1 MDTKKKKKWLE
12 HTGTVLTYIILGFA
26 MIAALFPLAWV
37 ASTSFKPGNEVFS
50 NPPYWI
56 PKMPTLSNYLLVLTE
71 SSIPRAFLNST
82 IVGGISTVIALLLG
96 GSAGYAFARFKF
108 RGSKGLSLFMLISQ
122 MLPLTVLMIPMYYME
137 NAVGLVDTKLGLAIA
152 HLAISMPLVT
162 WMAKG
167 YFKGIP
173 KEVEEAAVMD
183 GCSTT
188 QMLSK
193 IVIPLLKPALAAT
206 GIYAFI
212 SSWNEFAIANVLT
225 RSESSRTVPLAL
237 SEFASFYRVDWG
249 QTMAAAMLITIPIII
264 VFMLVQKQFVEGL
277 ASGAVKG

>member
-26 MIAALFPLAWV
+26 VIAALFPLAWV

-162 WMAKG
+162 CKR
-167 YFKGIP
+167 I
-173 KEVEEAAVMD
+173 
-183 GCSTT
+183 
-188 QMLSK
+188 L
-193 IVIPLLKPALAAT
+193 
-206 GIYAFI
+206 
-212 SSWNEFAIANVLT
+212 
-225 RSESSRTVPLAL
+225 
-237 SEFASFYRVDWG
+237 
-249 QTMAAAMLITIPIII
+249 
-264 VFMLVQKQFVEGL
+264 
-277 ASGAVKG
+277 

>member
-1 MDTKKKKKWLE
+1 MRCFQI
-12 HTGTVLTYIILGFA
+12 HRIGFRR
-26 MIAALFPLAWV
+26 L
-37 ASTSFKPGNEVFS
+37 
-50 NPPYWI
+50 
-56 PKMPTLSNYLLVLTE
+56 PTLSNYLLVLTE

-108 RGSKGLSLFMLISQ
+108 RGSKRTLSFYADQPDASANS
-122 MLPLTVLMIPMYYME
+122 LMIPMYYME

-237 SEFASFYRVDWG
+237 SEFCLFLQGRLGTDNGGCNVDHNSDHYCIYAC
-249 QTMAAAMLITIPIII
+249 TKTVL
-264 VFMLVQKQFVEGL
+264 
-277 ASGAVKG
+277 

>member
-1 MDTKKKKKWLE
+1 M
-12 HTGTVLTYIILGFA
+12 G
-26 MIAALFPLAWV
+26 
-37 ASTSFKPGNEVFS
+37 
-50 NPPYWI
+50 
-56 PKMPTLSNYLLVLTE
+56 
-71 SSIPRAFLNST
+71 
-82 IVGGISTVIALLLG
+82 
-96 GSAGYAFARFKF
+96 
-108 RGSKGLSLFMLISQ
+108 
-122 MLPLTVLMIPMYYME
+122 

-173 KEVEEAAVMD
+173 KEIEEAAIMD
-183 GCSTT
+183 GCTT
-188 QMLSK
+188 MQMLTK
-193 IVIPLLKPALAAT
+193 ILIPLLKPALAAT

-225 RSESSRTVPLAL
+225 RSETSRTVPLAL

-249 QTMAAAMLITIPIII
+249 QTMAAAMIITLPIII

>member
-26 MIAALFPLAWV
+26 VIAALFPLAWV

-183 GCSTT
+183 VRRRRCF
-188 QMLSK
+188 
-193 IVIPLLKPALAAT
+193 LK
-206 GIYAFI
+206 
-212 SSWNEFAIANVLT
+212 S
-225 RSESSRTVPLAL
+225 
-237 SEFASFYRVDWG
+237 
-249 QTMAAAMLITIPIII
+249 
-264 VFMLVQKQFVEGL
+264 
-277 ASGAVKG
+277 